1 MPAMPGLAVIVDF
14 HISLNSIA
22 GTLPDVLLQST
33 TLRSLLVSLALG
45 REVIFFQVALFIRDD
60 PYKVE
65 RLAGT

>member
-1 MPAMPGLAVIVDF
+1 MPAMPGLAAIVDF